1 LLSSCIVSRT
11 HIGLS
16 IAVGQSRGPD
26 SQGGSSQSS
35 ISSLT
40 IKRRNFY
47 FDDDVLPTDK
57 REEAIKSLMLLGG
70 VWIQLVLSAFQIRKS
85 SCRTFFDVSSAF

>member
-1 LLSSCIVSRT
+1 MASET
-11 HIGLS
+11 HVELS
-16 IAVGQSRGPD
+16 ITAGQSRGPD

-70 VWIQLVLSAFQIRKS
+70 VWIQLVLPVFQIREINS
-85 SCRTFFDVSSAF
+85 RTF